1 MTDMTQQAVR
11 KFPTFT
17 LKDLENLPTP
27 TWLIDGVLPE
37 DSFVTLFGPPGATK
51 SFWALD
57 AALSIASGVD
67 FHGRAVEQGTVL
79 YLVGEG
85 LRGVAWRIQAWR
97 AAHPEYDPEVLQKHF
112 IIIPT
117 TVRLLEGHERDM
129 LRNTTAD
136 IKDLKLVV
144 VDTWARALTG
154 GDENSAGDAGTA
166 IEALENIRRVHGNS
180 SLVIHH
186 TGNEGSRERGSTALR
201 GASDTSMR
209 MFHDINS
216 NLSKLECMKMK
227 DGQKFPLLQYRLE
240 PRNESVVLRE
250 FNDPSDMRNQNTRQ
264 GVPASTF
271 TSPF

>member
-1 MTDMTQQAVR
+1 MSEINQSAVR

-17 LKDLENLPTP
+17 LRDLENLPTP
-27 TWLIDGVLPE
+27 SWLIDGVLPE
-37 DSFVTLFGPPGATK
+37 DSFITLFGPPGATK

-57 AALSIASGVD
+57 AALSIASGAD
-67 FHGRAVEQGTVL
+67 FHGRPVEQGTVL

-85 LRGVAWRIQAWR
+85 LRGVAWRIQAWL
-97 AAHPEYDPEVLQKHF
+97 AAHPEHDPEVLQKHF
-112 IIIPT
+112 VIIPT
-117 TVRLLEGHERDM
+117 TVRLLEGHEREM
-129 LRNTTAD
+129 LRNTTED
-136 IKDLKLVV
+136 IDNLKLVV

-209 MFHDINS
+209 MFHDPSN

-227 DGQKFPLLQYRLE
+227 DGTKFPILQYRLE
-240 PRNESVVLRE
+240 PKTESVVLRE
-250 FNDPSDMRNQNTRQ
+250 FNNPTDQRNNIRSTGAPV
-264 GVPASTF
+264 GVQA
-271 TSPF
+271 SPF